1 MVLTLIEFFEVNDLL
16 IVTLNNGFMK
26 KTILLLFMSSVMCIT
41 VYAQKQQQQSTAQE
55 RRETRKIEMQHADS
69 LAHQAAQ
76 RGIEQHSWV
85 LEANQISHA
94 GGEAVMTSPDMTF
107 LSMNG
112 LNVTLQVVAN
122 NNGNGINDNG
132 LGGKTVT
139 GKLQSDSQS
148 LQKDGTLIYQFV
160 VMGAGLQASVQ
171 VSLYPGTNNADA
183 YVVYDNGALPLSMSG
198 VIVPY
203 ENSGVVV
210 GNPEY

>member
-1 MVLTLIEFFEVNDLL
+1 
-16 IVTLNNGFMK
+16 MK
-26 KTILLLFMSSVMCIT
+26 KRILLSLMSFAVCVT
-41 VYAQKQQQQSTAQE
+41 AFAQNKQQTSAQE
-55 RRETRKIEMQHADS
+55 RRDIRKIEMQHADS

-85 LEANQISHA
+85 LEANQISRT
-94 GGEAVMTSPDMTF
+94 GGESVMTSPDMTF
-107 LSMNG
+107 LSVNG
-112 LNVTLQVVAN
+112 LNVMLQIVDD

-148 LQKDGTLIYQFV
+148 FQKDGTLIYQFV
-160 VMGAGLQASVQ
+160 VMGAGLQASAQ
-171 VSLYPGTNNADA
+171 VSLYPGSNSASA
-183 YVVYDNGALPLSMSG
+183 YIDYDNGALPLSMSG

-203 ENSGVVV
+203 ENSGIVV

>member
-1 MVLTLIEFFEVNDLL
+1 
-16 IVTLNNGFMK
+16 MK
-26 KTILLLFMSSVMCIT
+26 RSITLLFMMVALCMAAM
-41 VYAQKQQQQSTAQE
+41 AQKQQQQSAAQE
-55 RRETRKIEMQHADS
+55 RREIRKIEEQHADS

-85 LEANQISHA
+85 LEANQVSRP
-94 GGEAVMTSPDMTF
+94 GGEMVMTSPDMTF

-112 LNVTLQVVAN
+112 LNVTLQTVIDADDN
-122 NNGNGINDNG
+122 SINSNG

-148 LQKDGTLIYQFV
+148 FQKDGTLIYQFV

-171 VSLYPGTNNADA
+171 VSLEPGTNNASA
-183 YVVYDNGALPLSMSG
+183 YVDYDNGALPLSMSG

-203 ENSGVVV
+203 VNSGIVE
-210 GNPEY
+210 GDPEY

>member
-1 MVLTLIEFFEVNDLL
+1 MMFALCVAAL
-16 IVTLNNGFMK
+16 
-26 KTILLLFMSSVMCIT
+26 
-41 VYAQKQQQQSTAQE
+41 AQKQQQQSAAQE
-55 RRETRKIEMQHADS
+55 RREIRRIEEQHADS

-85 LEANQISHA
+85 LEANQVSGP
-94 GGEAVMTSPDMTF
+94 GGESVMTSPDMTF

-112 LNVTLQVVAN
+112 LNVTLQTVIDADDN
-122 NNGNGINDNG
+122 SINSNG

-148 LQKDGTLIYQFV
+148 LQKDGTLIYQFI

-171 VSLYPGTNNADA
+171 VLLEPETNNATA
-183 YVVYDNGALPLSMSG
+183 YVDYNNGALPLSMSG

-203 ENSGVVV
+203 VNSGIVE